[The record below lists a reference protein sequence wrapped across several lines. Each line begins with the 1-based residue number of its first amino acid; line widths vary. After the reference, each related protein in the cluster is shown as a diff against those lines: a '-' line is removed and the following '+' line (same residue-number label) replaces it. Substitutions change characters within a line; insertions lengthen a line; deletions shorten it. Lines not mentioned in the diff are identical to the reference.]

1 MSRKQLAS
9 VINRAL
15 FIARS
20 QSSPAS
26 TTATIP
32 ASFFANRNLH
42 HHHRFFEEQENNNN
56 ARRRGTFFLSLLAN
70 KFRTKDISMRAF
82 ARLDR
87 RFVRR
92 VALVRAYFH
101 FCPLNGVVVRKK
113 RTLSPLSSKT
123 QTDAHAFSLSFFLS
137 FFSRT
142 QNQKGY
148 ASDAAVSTSGSSGDG
163 SVVPVNSGAILNA
176 LKTPNSEPNYAQ
188 ENHRVDKIGDPD
200 KRAFTYFVLTGGR
213 MIYASAIRLAVL
225 KFLMSMSASADVL
238 ALASLEVDLSKIQ
251 PGTTTTVKWRGKPV
265 FIRRRTP
272 DEIARENAVNVAEL
286 RDQQSDADR
295 TQNPEWLVVVG
306 VCTHLGCV
314 PIANAGDY
322 NGWFCPCHGSHYDAS
337 GRIRKGPAPENLEV
351 PEYSFSDETTMVVG

>member
-9 VINRAL
+9 VVNRAL

-42 HHHRFFEEQENNNN
+42 HHQRFFEEQENNNN
-56 ARRRGTFFLSLLAN
+56 ARRRGTFFSL
-70 KFRTKDISMRAF
+70 FQRTNFERKIYRCAHSRVWIVDLFVASRSF
-82 ARLDR
+82 ARISI
-87 RFVRR
+87 F
-92 VALVRAYFH
+92 ALSTASSLEKKELSPPSH
-101 FCPLNGVVVRKK
+101 QKRKLT
-113 RTLSPLSSKT
+113 RTLSL
-123 QTDAHAFSLSFFLS
+123 FLSFFLS
-137 FFSRT
+137 RT
-142 QNQKGY
+142 RNQKRY

>member
-1 MSRKQLAS
+1 MTHGGIL
-9 VINRAL
+9 
-15 FIARS
+15 
-20 QSSPAS
+20 
-26 TTATIP
+26 
-32 ASFFANRNLH
+32 
-42 HHHRFFEEQENNNN
+42 NNNSTVAKN
-56 ARRRGTFFLSLLAN
+56 DEREQQNVGRR
-70 KFRTKDISMRAF
+70 
-82 ARLDR
+82 
-87 RFVRR
+87 
-92 VALVRAYFH
+92 
-101 FCPLNGVVVRKK
+101 
-113 RTLSPLSSKT
+113 
-123 QTDAHAFSLSFFLS
+123 
-137 FFSRT
+137 
-142 QNQKGY
+142 GY
-148 ASDAAVSTSGSSGDG
+148 ASDAAVSTSGSNGNG
-163 SVVPVNSGAILNA
+163 SMVPVNSGAILNA

-225 KFLMSMSASADVL
+225 KFLMSMSATADVL

-265 FIRRRTP
+265 FIRRRTA
-272 DEIARENAVNVAEL
+272 DEIAKENAVDLGEL
-286 RDQQSDADR
+286 RDKQADADR

-351 PEYSFSDETTMVVG
+351 PEYSFQDETTMIVG

>member
-1 MSRKQLAS
+1 M
-9 VINRAL
+9 
-15 FIARS
+15 
-20 QSSPAS
+20 
-26 TTATIP
+26 
-32 ASFFANRNLH
+32 
-42 HHHRFFEEQENNNN
+42 
-56 ARRRGTFFLSLLAN
+56 
-70 KFRTKDISMRAF
+70 
-82 ARLDR
+82 
-87 RFVRR
+87 
-92 VALVRAYFH
+92 
-101 FCPLNGVVVRKK
+101 
-113 RTLSPLSSKT
+113 
-123 QTDAHAFSLSFFLS
+123 
-137 FFSRT
+137 
-142 QNQKGY
+142 KGY
-148 ASDAAVSTSGSSGDG
+148 ASDAAVSTSGSNGNG
-163 SVVPVNSGAILNA
+163 SMVPVNSGAILNA

-225 KFLMSMSASADVL
+225 KFLMSMSATADVL

-265 FIRRRTP
+265 FIRRRTA
-272 DEIARENAVNVAEL
+272 DEIAKENAVDLGEL
-286 RDQQSDADR
+286 RDKQADADR

-351 PEYSFSDETTMVVG
+351 PEYSFQDETTMIVG

>member
-1 MSRKQLAS
+1 
-9 VINRAL
+9 
-15 FIARS
+15 
-20 QSSPAS
+20 
-26 TTATIP
+26 
-32 ASFFANRNLH
+32 
-42 HHHRFFEEQENNNN
+42 
-56 ARRRGTFFLSLLAN
+56 
-70 KFRTKDISMRAF
+70 MRAF

-92 VALVRAYFH
+92 VVLVRAYFH
-101 FCPLNGVVVRKK
+101 FCPLNGVVVVVRKK
-113 RTLSPLSSKT
+113 KNFSPPSREKLKLT
-123 QTDAHAFSLSFFLS
+123 RARAFSLP
-137 FFSRT
+137 FFSRA

-148 ASDAAVSTSGSSGDG
+148 SSDAAVSTSGSSGDG

-272 DEIARENAVNVAEL
+272 DEIARENAVNIAEL

>member
-1 MSRKQLAS
+1 MSRKHVAS
-9 VINRAL
+9 VIHRAL
-15 FIARS
+15 LAARS
-20 QSSPAS
+20 HSSSS
-26 TTATIP
+26 TAQKAAMTHGGI
-32 ASFFANRNLH
+32 L
-42 HHHRFFEEQENNNN
+42 NNNS
-56 ARRRGTFFLSLLAN
+56 T
-70 KFRTKDISMRAF
+70 
-82 ARLDR
+82 
-87 RFVRR
+87 V
-92 VALVRAYFH
+92 
-101 FCPLNGVVVRKK
+101 
-113 RTLSPLSSKT
+113 
-123 QTDAHAFSLSFFLS
+123 AHAKNDE
-137 FFSRT
+137 REQ
-142 QNQKGY
+142 QNVGRRGY
-148 ASDAAVSTSGSSGDG
+148 ASDAAVSTSGSNGNG
-163 SVVPVNSGAILNA
+163 SMVPVNSGAILNA

-265 FIRRRTP
+265 FIRRRTA
-272 DEIARENAVNVAEL
+272 DEIAKENAVDMGEL
-286 RDQQSDADR
+286 RDKQADADR

-337 GRIRKGPAPENLEV
+337 GRIRKGPAPENLEI
-351 PEYSFSDETTMVVG
+351 PEYKFLDGDKMLIG